1 MNMESVV
8 KMQKS
13 DAATVVG
20 NIVLLMEGALFKGKQ
35 ERCKKINEQ
44 SGVLC

>member
-20 NIVLLMEGALFKGKQ
+20 NLVLLMEGALFKDKPEG
-35 ERCKKINEQ
+35 CKKIK
-44 SGVLC
+44 